1 MKTITIYDLL
11 GMVKDGKAPKK
22 IKIDEDILNLE
33 KGIETLYKFEKGGGS
48 LAFGYYIDNNKLD
61 DEVEI
66 LEEEPTISKLY
77 INNEL
82 QYDLKEEKKIPKK
95 LLLIVNTEV
104 NYPDDKFVERILTLF
119 YEFNNENRLKINEI
133 IDYLKSKGDE

>member
-1 MKTITIYDLL
+1 MKTTIYELL
-11 GMVKDGKAPKK
+11 GLVKDGKAPKK
-22 IKIDEDILNLE
+22 IKALGDIYTLND
-33 KGIETLYKFEKGGGS
+33 TVSLYYDKDGEELFEVINLCKC
-48 LAFGYYIDNNKLD
+48 LN

-95 LLLIVNTEV
+95 LPLIVNTEV
-104 NYPDDKFVERILTLF
+104 NYPDDKFVERILNLF

-133 IDYLKSKGDE
+133 IDFLKSKGE